1 MKNKTD
7 TIISL
12 NRIAFTFPMYISY
25 TRNMDAGI
33 QSYIDDCNVQLL
45 FFARSSM
52 LRGRRDFLSRG
63 ALEGRLL
70 YRDLL
75 ASFSL
80 RDKLRIYWA
89 SGRIADGF
97 VARKKESRQRERQ
110 SMREGSLSPS
120 YVIVG
125 SPRRHCYEPIR
136 NHKMTSRESY

>member
-1 MKNKTD
+1 MMVISTLWFQEYLQQFQRVFMKNKTD

-33 QSYIDDCNVQLL
+33 QSCIDDCNVQLL

-75 ASFSL
+75 ASF
-80 RDKLRIYWA
+80 
-89 SGRIADGF
+89 
-97 VARKKESRQRERQ
+97 VACA
-110 SMREGSLSPS
+110 
-120 YVIVG
+120 IN
-125 SPRRHCYEPIR
+125 YEFIGQAGG
-136 NHKMTSRESY
+136 

>member
-33 QSYIDDCNVQLL
+33 QSCIDDCGNSFSSPEVQC
-45 FFARSSM
+45 FVDVGTF
-52 LRGRRDFLSRG
+52 SRG

-75 ASFSL
+75 ASF
-80 RDKLRIYWA
+80 
-89 SGRIADGF
+89 
-97 VARKKESRQRERQ
+97 VACA
-110 SMREGSLSPS
+110 
-120 YVIVG
+120 IN
-125 SPRRHCYEPIR
+125 YEFIGQAGG
-136 NHKMTSRESY
+136 